1 MQAIKA
7 LFFVNK
13 QKKTLFQIF
22 HDKKQSENGVFR
34 AFLFNFL
41 QRPSGGV
48 DNKTAHLNIT
58 GEQRMAGNGSHSRAH
73 RLLGVVEPFKPLVQ
87 VNATIIQGSSLNDMW
102 HAPQLLWATT
112 IISSTPS
119 S

>member
-22 HDKKQSENGVFR
+22 HDKKQSENGIFR

-41 QRPSGGV
+41 
-48 DNKTAHLNIT
+48 
-58 GEQRMAGNGSHSRAH
+58 
-73 RLLGVVEPFKPLVQ
+73 
-87 VNATIIQGSSLNDMW
+87 
-102 HAPQLLWATT
+102 
-112 IISSTPS
+112 
-119 S
+119 

>member
-48 DNKTAHLNIT
+48 DDKTAHLNIT

-73 RLLGVVEPFKPLVQ
+73 RLLGVVEPFKPLIQ
-87 VNATIIQGSSLNDMW
+87 VNATIV
-102 HAPQLLWATT
+102 
-112 IISSTPS
+112 
-119 S
+119 